1 MGLGNE
7 NSDFQSCFSI
17 ELHLLIPRAIIEPI
31 KREKHIE
38 KHRRKLGRKCS
49 VFHGPTVMSIST
61 RCLTIFAYF
70 YDIKRALFYFILQQ
84 RAFRNRLLTG
94 PIQQPLKPRL
104 YYKHFISERVGL
116 EYWMQD
122 FILMDYFVNNY
133 SVVQIVE

>member
-1 MGLGNE
+1 MIPKCQNGIVSSFLR
-7 NSDFQSCFSI
+7 FFFSI

-38 KHRRKLGRKCS
+38 KNRRKLGRKCS

-94 PIQQPLKPRL
+94 PIQQPLKPRIVL
-104 YYKHFISERVGL
+104 QTFYKRTCWFRILDAGFYSYGL
-116 EYWMQD
+116 
-122 FILMDYFVNNY
+122 FCK
-133 SVVQIVE
+133 